1 MSQILAISL
10 KDDMRRTLGES
21 SSIRSGNVR
30 KIYLIK
36 RSKASRN
43 ILIINKRKI
52 GQLGVPLEGRRGIR
66 QGIILTR
73 NNIGRGNNQSIQVI
87 GRGGSIRQAVEED
100 YGDSDIIKGSISGSR
115 GSSSSQRRINLITNN
130 GTPNINRGSTNT
142 EIISNRNIG
151 ISNTNTGRGVIINS
165 NNVTD
170 SDQTNNNET
179 DSDQTNINDRGS
191 SVEET
196 NESGDGNGNG
206 EDSSQGNNLDTTRG
220 TIRGIINNATNTT
233 EDEGTNQN
241 ITRGASGNENNTN
254 GTSDDNEDS
263 EDDNE
268 EESSEENDENMGR
281 GTSGKKQGNNTG
293 GWNSGNNDR
302 ESSETGNNSG
312 NSTGTRG
319 SSGNNNQTINQIN
332 DTNIRGSQM
341 NNISEDTGDNTGII
355 NQDNSSINTSN
366 QRGGRRIH
374 KK

>member
-52 GQLGVPLEGRRGIR
+52 GQLGVPLEGRRRIR

-206 EDSSQGNNLDTTRG
+206 EDSSQGNNLNTTRG

-233 EDEGTNQN
+233 EEKK
-241 ITRGASGNENNTN
+241 TR
-254 GTSDDNEDS
+254 
-263 EDDNE
+263 
-268 EESSEENDENMGR
+268 
-281 GTSGKKQGNNTG
+281 K
-293 GWNSGNNDR
+293 
-302 ESSETGNNSG
+302 
-312 NSTGTRG
+312 
-319 SSGNNNQTINQIN
+319 
-332 DTNIRGSQM
+332 
-341 NNISEDTGDNTGII
+341 
-355 NQDNSSINTSN
+355 
-366 QRGGRRIH
+366 
-374 KK
+374 